1 MKQKKFEEGMISQ
14 QRSQIIKRNAQQ
26 ARLAK
31 KVFKLASELEK
42 DKLLEEK
49 KQHKEQELQK
59 VSQRRAMV
67 QTIENYY
74 KDKIDMLKDRI
85 DQEKF
90 ERQVA
95 QEAQKKAFS
104 QMKKELGDQKRKE
117 VERYIQLLQQEDD
130 KFDLS
135 NLNAS
140 RLENEVVRLYK

>member
-1 MKQKKFEEGMISQ
+1 M
-14 QRSQIIKRNAQQ
+14 
-26 ARLAK
+26 
-31 KVFKLASELEK
+31 FKLASDLEK

-49 KQHKEQELQK
+49 KIAKEREWQK
-59 VSQRRAMV
+59 VSQRQAMV
-67 QTIENYY
+67 HTIENYY

-104 QMKKELGDQKRKE
+104 QIKKELGDQKRKE

-130 KFDLS
+130 KFDLA
-135 NLNAS
+135 NLDGS
-140 RLENEVVRLYK
+140 RLEHEVVRLYKKKQWA